1 MRTYFTLLILLFY
14 NVSFSQ
20 EDAWVY
26 FLDKPNAQTFL
37 NNPLSILS
45 QRALDRR
52 TTQGIALDEKDVP
65 IHQSYIDQVT
75 ATPGVTVM
83 AQSKWL
89 NALHVRGTQ
98 QAITDLTSLPFV
110 SSIDFANKTLNTGKM
125 IQNPVSGLFH
135 KTLNVQ
141 ADFPYGQSAAQ
152 IQMLNG
158 HLLHQQ
164 NYTGSG
170 KIIAVLDAG
179 FPGVNTTTPFARI
192 RNNNQIKGGYNFVNR
207 NTDFYTGYQHG
218 TQVLSNMAAYVEN
231 QLVGTAPDA
240 SYYLFV
246 TEDYNTENPL
256 EESLWVEAAE
266 MADSLGVDVINSS
279 LGYSQ
284 FTNAS
289 YNYTYQDMNGT
300 TTFVTRGANI
310 AFTRGMIVVCSAGNE
325 GAKPW
330 KYITAPADGPNV
342 LTIGSVNA
350 SEVRSSFSSQGPTA
364 DGRIKP
370 DVMAM
375 GAGSAVT
382 TETGE
387 LGFNNGTSFSSPTLA
402 GLVACLW
409 QALPDKTNAEI
420 VQRIKQ
426 SADRYTNPDNF
437 YGYGIPDFYSAI
449 SLTLATDAF
458 TLNGFTLYPNPT
470 NANLTIS
477 ASGQREASF
486 VLYNSLG
493 QEVIRVKLD
502 GLNETIVPMEHLKK
516 GIYLYTILSSATT
529 FSGKIIKK

>member
-1 MRTYFTLLILLFY
+1 MKKRFTLVFLLICTIA
-14 NVSFSQ
+14 FSQ

-26 FLDKPNAQTFL
+26 FNDKPNAQTSL

-52 TTQGIALDEKDVP
+52 TAQGIPLDLQDAP
-65 IHQSYIDQVT
+65 IHQPYIDQIT
-75 ATPGVTVM
+75 AAPGITVM
-83 AQSKWL
+83 AKSKWL
-89 NALHVRGTQ
+89 NALHIRGTQ
-98 QAITDLTSLPFV
+98 LAINTLTALPFV
-110 SSIDFANKTLNTGKM
+110 TRVDFANKSLNAGKM
-125 IQNPVSGLFH
+125 AVTTTSGLFQ
-135 KTLNVQ
+135 KTYNIQ
-141 ADFPYGQSAAQ
+141 ADFPYGQSATQ

-164 NYTGSG
+164 NYTGTG
-170 KIIAVLDAG
+170 KIIAVFDAG
-179 FPGVNTTTPFARI
+179 FPGVNTTTPFERI
-192 RNNNQIKGGYNFVNR
+192 RSNNQIKGGYNFVNR
-207 NTDFYTGYQHG
+207 SDNFYTGYQHG

-266 MADSLGVDVINSS
+266 LADSLGVDVINSS
-279 LGYSQ
+279 LGYNL
-284 FTNAS
+284 FTNAA
-289 YNYTYQDMNGT
+289 YNYTYQDMNGN
-300 TTFVTRGANI
+300 TTFVTRGATV

-330 KYITAPADGPNV
+330 KYITAPADSPNV

-350 SEVRSSFSSQGPTA
+350 AEVRSSFSSQGPTS

-375 GAGSAVT
+375 GAGSVVT

-409 QALPDKTNAEI
+409 QALPNKTNAEI
-420 VQRIKQ
+420 VQLIKE
-426 SADRYTNPDNF
+426 SADRYNNSDDF
-437 YGYGIPDFYSAI
+437 YGYGIPDFQ
-449 SLTLATDAF
+449 LAVTNALSTGSF
-458 TLNGFTLYPNPT
+458 EKNGFTLFPNPVG
-470 NANLTIS
+470 AALTVS
-477 ASGQREASF
+477 ATQQNEATL
-486 VLYNSLG
+486 VLYNGLG
-493 QEVIRVKLD
+493 QEVIRKPLN
-502 GLNETIVPMEHLKK
+502 GLQETTISMENLKT
-516 GIYLYTILSSATT
+516 GVYLYTILSGEAT

>member
-1 MRTYFTLLILLFY
+1 MKKQLTLLFLLICTI
-14 NVSFSQ
+14 SFSQ

-26 FLDKPNAQTFL
+26 FNDKPDAQTFL

-52 TTQGIALDEKDVP
+52 AAQGIPLDMMDAP
-65 IHQSYIDQVT
+65 IHQNYIDQVT
-75 ATPGVTVM
+75 AAPGISVM
-83 AQSKWL
+83 AKSKWL
-89 NALHVRGTQ
+89 NALHIRGTQ
-98 QAITDLTSLPFV
+98 QAISALTALPFV
-110 SSIDFANKTLNTGKM
+110 TRVDFANKNLNTNK
-125 IQNPVSGLFH
+125 NSTPTVSGLFQ
-135 KTLNVQ
+135 KTFNVH
-141 ADFPYGQSAAQ
+141 ADFPYGQSGTQ

-164 NYTGSG
+164 NYTGNG
-170 KIIAVLDAG
+170 KIIAVFDAG
-179 FPGVNTTTPFARI
+179 FPGVNTTAPFARI
-192 RNNNQIKGGYNFVNR
+192 RNNNQIKGGYNFVLRSDN
-207 NTDFYTGYQHG
+207 FYTGYQHG

-240 SYYLFV
+240 SYFLFV
-246 TEDYNTENPL
+246 TEDYNSETPL

-284 FTNAS
+284 FTNSA
-289 YNYTYQDMNGT
+289 YNYTYQDMNGN

-350 SEVRSSFSSQGPTA
+350 SEVRSSFSSQGPSS
-364 DGRIKP
+364 DGRVKP

-375 GAGSAVT
+375 GAGSVVT

-409 QALPDKTNAEI
+409 QALPNKTNAQLI
-420 VQRIKQ
+420 QLIKE
-426 SADRYTNPDNF
+426 SADRYTNPDDF
-437 YGYGIPDFYSAI
+437 YGYGIPDFQ
-449 SLTLATDAF
+449 LAVTNALSTASF
-458 TLNGFTLYPNPT
+458 ERNGFTLYPNPVG
-470 NANLTIS
+470 AVLTIS
-477 ASGQREASF
+477 APQQNEATVVF
-486 VLYNSLG
+486 YNSLG
-493 QEVIRVKLD
+493 QEVIRKPLS
-502 GLNETIVPMEHLKK
+502 GLQETTVSLENLKT
-516 GIYLYTILSSATT
+516 GVYLYTIVSGEAT